1 MSNSLRPPWTAA
13 CQASLSF
20 TISWSLLK
28 LMSIESVMPSN
39 HLFLFAPFS
48 CPQYLSQ
55 HQGLFQSAK
64 LIEVF
69 FLFLR
74 KCAKIFFLSQKGKIR
89 YGCKSFVGYYYQNLL
104 IPSFYH
110 LLIQHYFLDAYYV
123 TETVLGFGNII
134 VKEKKGNRKNK
145 TKPSVIL

>member
-1 MSNSLRPPWTAA
+1 MDYSTPGFPVLHCLTEFAQIHVHWDSDAIQPSHP
-13 CQASLSF
+13 LS
-20 TISWSLLK
+20 
-28 LMSIESVMPSN
+28 
-39 HLFLFAPFS
+39 APFS

-64 LIEVF
+64 LTKVL

-104 IPSFYH
+104 IPSLYH
-110 LLIQHYFLDAYYV
+110 LLIQHYFLDAYCV
-123 TETVLGFGNII
+123 PETVLGFGNII
-134 VKEKKGNRKNK
+134 VKEKKGKRKNK
-145 TKPSVIL
+145 TKPSVIV